1 MSMPILFATFL
12 LKYDNNA
19 SVTAVVDSKKND
31 DENTIFLSKS
41 VNFSCEYGLK
51 RNIKN
56 KITKYFNADCMSGK
70 YIVTF

>member
-41 VNFSCEYGLK
+41 VNFSCE
-51 RNIKN
+51 
-56 KITKYFNADCMSGK
+56 
-70 YIVTF
+70 